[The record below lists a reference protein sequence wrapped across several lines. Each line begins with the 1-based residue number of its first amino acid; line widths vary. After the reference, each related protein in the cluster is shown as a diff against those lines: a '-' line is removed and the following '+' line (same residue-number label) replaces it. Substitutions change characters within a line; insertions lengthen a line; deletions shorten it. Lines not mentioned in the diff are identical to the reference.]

1 MRRQGPGEPG
11 RISWM
16 QWLMIA
22 WVGALLLLAAGAVL
36 WFVFHLA
43 VLALLVAVPVVAVG
57 FVLAASR
64 RWLRRRRA
72 QLQGRDFVEVRRVQH
87 SMD

>member
-1 MRRQGPGEPG
+1 MRQQATGGPG

-16 QWLMIA
+16 QWLAIA
-22 WVGALLLLAAGAVL
+22 WGGALLLLAAGAVL

-43 VLALLVAVPVVAVG
+43 VLALLIAVPVVAVS
-57 FVLAASR
+57 FVLAALR

-72 QLQGRDFVEVRRVQH
+72 QLQGREFVEVRRVH
-87 SMD
+87 CMD